1 MTYAMLYQILTE
13 AEARR
18 DDERL
23 PQQVRDNSAE
33 TVSLCKMRMA
43 SEGITRDQLKTL
55 ARAK

>member
-1 MTYAMLYQILTE
+1 MTYAMLYQILIE